1 MKSSSQCPFGHESC
15 RSLPTPGSRGNIHI
29 YGYIYMVREIP
40 MSFPYNQLST
50 CPIDNSKRLACLA
63 VTMHLPWNHSLF
75 AVVLLTTQ
83 TVYLLWSAQ
92 QLPLTPGGDLSGMT
106 RIHSVVV
113 HNGYDCLPVGPG
125 NGMETA
131 ASPPLYSPVPST
143 GNYHESLPPA
153 LGQVLGIGGLPSQHQ
168 PVGYS
173 SHLFWVFPT

>member
-1 MKSSSQCPFGHESC
+1 MSHVGLCQ
-15 RSLPTPGSRGNIHI
+15 LQDPGEIKTST
-29 YGYIYMVREIP
+29 YIYMVREIP

-50 CPIDNSKRLACLA
+50 CPIDNSQRLACLA

-131 ASPPLYSPVPST
+131 SSPPLYSPVPST
-143 GNYHESLPPA
+143 GNYHEPLPPA
-153 LGQVLGIGGLPSQHQ
+153 LGQVLGILGILGILGLPNSQHQ